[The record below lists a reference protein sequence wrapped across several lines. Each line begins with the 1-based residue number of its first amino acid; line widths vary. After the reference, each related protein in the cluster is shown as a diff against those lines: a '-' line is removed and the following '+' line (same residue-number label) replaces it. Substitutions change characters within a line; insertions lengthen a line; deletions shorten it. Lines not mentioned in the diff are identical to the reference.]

1 VGCDCNKTRKF
12 RVIYPDG
19 RTALK
24 NSRAAAEL
32 AAAKIPGSKI
42 EAAK

>member
-1 VGCDCNKTRKF
+1 MGCDCNKTRKF
-12 RVIYPDG
+12 KVIYPDG

-24 NSRAAAEL
+24 NSKAAAEL
-32 AAAKIPGSKI
+32 AAAKVAGARI